1 MGRALSALH
10 VYPIRSGQPWHPE
23 RTLYELDRLYLHIC
37 GVCICMWGEGRA
49 ELEGEK
55 VTGECSYKNF
65 ENEKN
70 ISSLVYDPLSQFHF
84 LVPLYLSS
92 HLKES
97 LLRFNYFGDPSQSHS
112 FKHISVL
119 AIPFSFLSFFFF
131 FFSFFFFSM
140 QCLQPNLSLGPRAGD
155 TGPMSSRTCCGSH
168 LGQLPSWEDR
178 NWIWLDCRD
187 SNMEGAVDRAISV
200 LASSRAVHGMAQV

>member
-1 MGRALSALH
+1 
-10 VYPIRSGQPWHPE
+10 
-23 RTLYELDRLYLHIC
+23 
-37 GVCICMWGEGRA
+37 MWGEGRA

-131 FFSFFFFSM
+131 F
-140 QCLQPNLSLGPRAGD
+140 
-155 TGPMSSRTCCGSH
+155 SSIAKSH
-168 LGQLPSWEDR
+168 
-178 NWIWLDCRD
+178 
-187 SNMEGAVDRAISV
+187 
-200 LASSRAVHGMAQV
+200 